1 VRIKVSILTISDKG
15 ARGEREDT
23 SGSTIQ
29 SLLKGLPS
37 EVIHYEV
44 IPDESDLIKEALI
57 RCTDSL
63 HSDLILTTGGTGLS
77 PRDLTPDATLE
88 VIEKEV
94 PGFSEAMRAE
104 GLKNTPHAMIS
115 RAICGI
121 RKQTLIVNLPGSP
134 KAVRECL
141 GAILPALPHALSK
154 LKGGQ
159 EECGQED

>member
-1 VRIKVSILTISDKG
+1 MRIKVSILTISDKG

-29 SLLKGLPS
+29 DLLKGLPS

-44 IPDESDLIKEALI
+44 IPDERDMIKEALI
-57 RCTDSL
+57 RCADSL

-77 PRDLTPDATLE
+77 PRDLTPDATQE

-141 GAILPALPHALSK
+141 KAILPAIPHALSK
-154 LKGGQ
+154 LKGDQ
-159 EECGQED
+159 EECGQGN

>member
-1 VRIKVSILTISDKG
+1 MRIKVSILTISDKG

-23 SGSTIQ
+23 SGHIIQ
-29 SLLKGLPS
+29 DLLKGLPS

-44 IPDESDLIKEALI
+44 IPDESDMIKEALI
-57 RCTDSL
+57 RCADSL

-77 PRDLTPDATLE
+77 PRDLTPDATLK

-104 GLKNTPHAMIS
+104 GLKKTPHAMIS

-121 RKQTLIVNLPGSP
+121 RRQTLIVNLPGSP
-134 KAVRECL
+134 KAVRDCL
-141 GAILPALPHALSK
+141 KAILPALPHALSK
-154 LKGGQ
+154 LKGSQ